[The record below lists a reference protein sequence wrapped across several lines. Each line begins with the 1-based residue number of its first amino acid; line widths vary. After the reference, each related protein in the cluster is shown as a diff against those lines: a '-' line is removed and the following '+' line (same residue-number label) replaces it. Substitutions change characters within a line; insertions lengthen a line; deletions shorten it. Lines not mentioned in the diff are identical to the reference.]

1 MKETINIDMVQY
13 ELDVTMT
20 AKEARKI
27 LEERAAKYADHYP
40 MTVLGWL
47 SEISSIDLVERMPW
61 AVPYTCLDD
70 PSTGSFNYWG
80 ILGILEGAESFADS
94 HIVFRRTNT
103 EESDDWVLT
112 SIDLPA
118 NMAIIGNRGH

>member
-1 MKETINIDMVQY
+1 MVQY

-20 AKEARKI
+20 AKEAMKI
-27 LEERAAKYADHYP
+27 LEEKALQYADHYP

-47 SEISSIDLVERMPW
+47 SEISSIDFQERIPW
-61 AVPYTCLDD
+61 AVPYTCIDD
-70 PSTGSFNYWG
+70 DDSAALFNYHVM
-80 ILGILEGAESFADS
+80 LGILEGAESFADS

-103 EESDDWVLT
+103 EGSDDWVLT
-112 SIDLPA
+112 SIELPA